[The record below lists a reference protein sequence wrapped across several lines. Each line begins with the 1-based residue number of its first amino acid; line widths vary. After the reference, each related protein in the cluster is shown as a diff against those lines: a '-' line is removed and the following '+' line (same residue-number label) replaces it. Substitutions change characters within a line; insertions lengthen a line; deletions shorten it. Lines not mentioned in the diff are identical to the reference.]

1 MNSPKLLFL
10 VTEDW
15 YFVSHRLPLAVAARQ
30 AGYAVTVV
38 TRVGEHGHTIRN
50 AGLRLIPIE
59 LSRRGKNPFPEMML
73 VAGLIAIY
81 RRERPD
87 IVHHV
92 AMKPVLYGSLAARLA
107 GVRHVVNALAGL
119 GWLFTSESRLAN
131 VLGRGVRVAFRKLLN
146 RGAVIV
152 QNPDDMKWLVDLGI
166 ESSRIHLIRGSGVD
180 VNRFA
185 LTPEPD
191 GEPVVMLASRMLW
204 HKGVGEFVA
213 AARNLKQRGVAV
225 RFVLVGDPDPA
236 NPASIPRGLLESWH
250 AEGVMEWWGHRNDMA
265 QVFAQSHL
273 VCLPSYYREGLPKVL
288 LEAAACGRAIVA
300 TDMPGCR
307 EIVRHGDNGL
317 LVPPRDPLALAQAIA
332 TLVEDPALRAQMGAR
347 GRQLAVNEFSSE
359 RITGEVL
366 ALYQTLLGDRRPV
379 LSLSAST

>member
-1 MNSPKLLFL
+1 MNPPKLLFL

-15 YFVSHRLPLAVAARQ
+15 YFVSHRLLLAVAARQ
-30 AGYAVTVV
+30 AGYEVTVV

-59 LSRRGKNPFPEMML
+59 LSRRGKNPISETML

-131 VLGRGVRVAFRKLLN
+131 VLGRGVRFAFRKLLN

-152 QNPDDMKWLVDLGI
+152 QNPDDMKWFVDLGI
-166 ESSRIHLIRGSGVD
+166 DSSRIHLIRGSGVD

-185 LTPEPD
+185 PTPEPD
-191 GEPVVMLASRMLW
+191 GEPVVVLAARMLW
-204 HKGVGEFVA
+204 DKGVGEFVE
-213 AARNLKQRGVAV
+213 AARLLRQRGLRV
-225 RFVLVGDPDPA
+225 RCVLAGMVDTH
-236 NPASIPRGLLESWH
+236 NPAMVSEAHLQAWQD
-250 AEGVMEWWGHRNDMA
+250 EGVVEWIGHQEDMPGVLA
-265 QVFAQSHL
+265 RSH
-273 VCLPSYYREGLPKVL
+273 VVVLPSYREGLPKVL
-288 LEAAACGRAIVA
+288 LEAAACARSIVA
-300 TDMPGCR
+300 TDVPGCR

-332 TLVEDPALRAQMGAR
+332 TLVEDPALRARMGAR
-347 GRQLAVNEFSSE
+347 GRQMAVNEFSSE

-366 ALYQTLLGDRRPV
+366 ALYQTLLRDRRPV
-379 LSLSAST
+379 LSLSASA

>member
-1 MNSPKLLFL
+1 MNPPKLLFL

-30 AGYAVTVV
+30 AGYEVTVV

-59 LSRRGKNPFPEMML
+59 LSRRGKNPFSEMML

-92 AMKPVLYGSLAARLA
+92 AMKPVLYGSLVARLA
-107 GVRHVVNALAGL
+107 RVRHVVNALAGL

-131 VLGRGVRVAFRKLLN
+131 VLGRGARFAFRKLLN

-166 ESSRIHLIRGSGVD
+166 ESSRIHLIRGSGVE
-180 VNRFA
+180 VNRFGA
-185 LTPEPD
+185 TPEPD

-204 HKGVGEFVA
+204 DKGVGEFVA
-213 AARNLKQRGVAV
+213 AARNLKQRGVAA

-236 NPASIPRGLLESWH
+236 NPASIPPGLLESWH
-250 AEGVMEWWGHRNDMA
+250 AEGVIEWWGHRNDMA

-288 LEAAACGRAIVA
+288 LEAAACSRAIVA

-307 EIVRHGDNGL
+307 EIVSHGDNGL
-317 LVPPRDPLALAQAIA
+317 LVPPRDEAALA
-332 TLVEDPALRAQMGAR
+332 DALQSLLQNPERRSRMGTR
-347 GRQLAVNEFSSE
+347 GRGRAVQEFSVDRVVAE
-359 RITGEVL
+359 TL
-366 ALYQTLLGDRRPV
+366 ALYRGLLPQ
-379 LSLSAST
+379 